1 MVVRHGRRRGRRLLG
16 LIEFSDFG
24 GPVLD
29 VIGFFSNSNSMSN
42 SALVELREENPKA
55 SQENPIR
62 VLLRGSM
69 SALSFPKLP
78 GTGDCSDGYRCKS
91 KRLVDGERRKIPIRI
106 LLERTERTLSL
117 PSLS

>member
-1 MVVRHGRRRGRRLLG
+1 VVVRHGRRRGRRLLG

-42 SALVELREENPKA
+42 SALVELREENPKT

-78 GTGDCSDGYRCKS
+78 AIAAIAAMGTDVKD
-91 KRLVDGERRKIPIRI
+91 
-106 LLERTERTLSL
+106 LSMGKEGKVFL
-117 PSLS
+117 FDFHFY